1 MRALPSHPSVS
12 SRRVRGALASCSVLG
27 LAWVGTYAAF
37 TDDAVAESVFTA
49 GEVDIVLAN
58 ETDDAYAFTD
68 LSVDGLKPGTV
79 KYAALPVN
87 NAGDL
92 AFDYTLKTTTPAGDA
107 LASALTLAVNSVAGT
122 TCDAASYG
130 AGTAVVAEGS
140 LAVAPASTARSLAG
154 AASETLC
161 FKVALP
167 SDADN
172 ALQGQSTTATFTF
185 DATQQ

>member
-1 MRALPSHPSVS
+1 MRALPSHPSVK

-37 TDDAVAESVFTA
+37 TDDAAAESVFTA

-68 LSVDGLKPGTV
+68 LSVDAIKPGTV

-92 AFDYTLKTTTPAGDA
+92 PFDYTLTTTTSTAND
-107 LASALTLAVNSVAGT
+107 LAAALTIGVKSVIGT
-122 TCDAASYG
+122 TCDATSYG
-130 AGTAVVAEGS
+130 AGTAVVAESS
-140 LAVAPASTARSLAG
+140 LTTAPTSAARSLAVG
-154 AASETLC
+154 ASETLC
-161 FKVALP
+161 FKVELP
-167 SDADN
+167 SGADN
-172 ALQGQSTTATFTF
+172 ASQGQSTTATFTF